1 MFMNHKQM
9 VKHAIFSLVVKTME
23 QYVILTLDSC
33 VITIIFF
40 DLWMSRFGHDMF
52 ILVIDFINSLWVSC
66 HVIMGFFETR
76 YI

>member
-9 VKHAIFSLVVKTME
+9 VQHAILSLVVKTME

-33 VITIIFF
+33 VIAITFF
-40 DLWMSRFGHDMF
+40 DLWMSRFGHDML
-52 ILVIDFINSLWVSC
+52 ILVINFINSLWVSC
-66 HVIMGFFETR
+66 HVIMGLFEAR